1 MADDTF
7 EEIENFVR
15 ANGGVGSYRAWQLRD
30 AQGAGRLTQRIN
42 ENIRRSLAGRGLGTI
57 PGDAENMPTSQ
68 GEWVRVYAKDT
79 PLGRVLEAALLP
91 GEDED
96 EVLREGVDGAA
107 ATMVERIRE
116 IVLVD
121 E

>member
-1 MADDTF
+1 MDEDTF
-7 EEIENFVR
+7 EGIEAFVR
-15 ANGGVGSYRAWQLRD
+15 ANGGVASFRAWQLRD

-42 ENIRRSLAGRGLGTI
+42 QNILRSLAGRGLSAI
-57 PGDAENMPTSQ
+57 PGTADSMPTSQ
-68 GEWVRVYAKDT
+68 GEWVRIYATNT
-79 PLGRVLEAALLP
+79 PLGRVLEAALQP

-107 ATMVERIRE
+107 AKMVEQIRE

>member
-1 MADDTF
+1 MDAQTYD
-7 EEIENFVR
+7 EIEKSVR
-15 ANGGVGSYRAWQLRD
+15 ANGGVESFRAWQLRE
-30 AQGAGRLTQRIN
+30 AQEAGRLTQRIN
-42 ENIRRSLAGRGLGTI
+42 QNILRSLEGRGLGAI
-57 PGDAENMPTSQ
+57 PSNSEAMPTSQ

-79 PLGRVLEAALLP
+79 PLGRVLEAAMRP
-91 GEDED
+91 GEIED

-107 ATMVERIRE
+107 AKMVEQIRE